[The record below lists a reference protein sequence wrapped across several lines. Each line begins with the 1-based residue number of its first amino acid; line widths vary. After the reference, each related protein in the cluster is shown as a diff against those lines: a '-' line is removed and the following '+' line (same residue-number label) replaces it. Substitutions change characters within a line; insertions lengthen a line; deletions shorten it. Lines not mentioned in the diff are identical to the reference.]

1 MHGLS
6 GLAHSSSRRVNFEQS
21 LRTRNGEG
29 PIYDLSRRGQ
39 EAGHPPCDRRTRRGV
54 VAGEVMRMNSRVIR
68 VAAVLLLAATAV
80 PGVVG
85 AENWPAWRGPT
96 GDGVS
101 AETNLPV
108 EWDTERN
115 IAWKLAM
122 PAWSGSTP
130 IVWGDRIFLNVAVD
144 EDNIEL
150 WRLDRDTGEPLWKR
164 HLSDGN
170 RRLRKQN
177 LSSPSPVTDGE
188 RVWVMTGTGI
198 LKAFDV
204 DGTELWMRD
213 IPASYGPF
221 GLNWGYASSP
231 LLHGDALYVQV
242 LHGMRTDDPSYVLRI
257 DRGTGE
263 TVWRVERPTE
273 AVRESPDSYTTP
285 ALLEYDGGTEIVIT
299 GGDAVTGHDPETG
312 RELWRADGLN
322 PTRQRDYRIVA
333 SPFVR
338 DGLIYA
344 PTRVRPLLALR
355 PGGRG
360 DVLDTHVVWSTDD
373 GPDVP
378 TPVTD
383 GEYFYVVNDRGI
395 VFVSDAKTGEPVYG
409 PERIRRG
416 TYSASPVLAD
426 GRIYVTNE
434 DGVTTVL
441 RAGPEFEILAEN
453 DLDDYCLSSP
463 AISEGQIFIR
473 TTGHLYAIG
482 ERRRPAAAG
491 GTARAVVGAVEA
503 LYDLLD
509 EAQRAAVGHDLDAS
523 VRRNWSNLPADV
535 LDFDR
540 NGIRLGDLT
549 DEQRAAVFDV
559 LRASLSAEG
568 FDRVSQIVRADEML
582 ARPSHLTGRFF
593 GWTEDNYWFAVFGTP
608 SASEVWAWQFGG
620 HHLAVNVT
628 VHGERMFL
636 TPTFLG
642 VEPATYEDAG
652 ASYAPMRAERDRGL
666 ALLMA
671 LDPAHRAVTTVAD
684 RPREVY
690 AGAGRDDVLPPL
702 EGSRAGEWSPEQQ
715 QRLLEIAAG
724 WVGLLPAEAAE
735 ARLDE
740 IAADLDATRFAWH
753 GPTDGSGAVYYR
765 IQGPRLLIEF
775 STQGDLGDT
784 AGHYHSIYR
793 DPTNE
798 YGGAPMQLPERSRS
812 TTLGVGVVAVVAA
825 GVVVLAF
832 FRYRRRRLPMRRT

>member
-1 MHGLS
+1 MP
-6 GLAHSSSRRVNFEQS
+6 RTS
-21 LRTRNGEG
+21 LVT
-29 PIYDLSRRGQ
+29 
-39 EAGHPPCDRRTRRGV
+39 
-54 VAGEVMRMNSRVIR
+54 R
-68 VAAVLLLAATAV
+68 VAAALLFTAACAS
-80 PGVVG
+80 GIAR

-101 AETNLPV
+101 IETDLPV

-144 EDNIEL
+144 DENIEL
-150 WRLDRDTGEPLWKR
+150 WCLDRDTGQPLWQR
-164 HLSDGN
+164 HLSGGN

-204 DGTELWMRD
+204 DGNELWTRD
-213 IPASYGPF
+213 IPASHGPF

-231 LLHGDALYVQV
+231 LLDGSALYVQV

-257 DRGTGE
+257 DAGSGE

-285 ALLEYDGGTEIVIT
+285 ALLEYDGVKEIVIT

-322 PTRQRDYRIVA
+322 PTRQRDYRLVA
-333 SPFVR
+333 SPLVH

-360 DVLDTHVVWSTDD
+360 DVLESHVVWSTDN

-395 VFVSDAKTGEPVYG
+395 VFVSDARTGEPVYG

-453 DLDDYCLSSP
+453 DFDDYCLSSP

-482 ERRRPAAAG
+482 ERRRPPDAGVTAGAAA
-491 GTARAVVGAVEA
+491 
-503 LYDLLD
+503 
-509 EAQRAAVGHDLDAS
+509 AAV
-523 VRRNWSNLPADV
+523 
-535 LDFDR
+535 
-540 NGIRLGDLT
+540 
-549 DEQRAAVFDV
+549 
-559 LRASLSAEG
+559 
-568 FDRVSQIVRADEML
+568 
-582 ARPSHLTGRFF
+582 
-593 GWTEDNYWFAVFGTP
+593 
-608 SASEVWAWQFGG
+608 
-620 HHLAVNVT
+620 
-628 VHGERMFL
+628 
-636 TPTFLG
+636 
-642 VEPATYEDAG
+642 
-652 ASYAPMRAERDRGL
+652 
-666 ALLMA
+666 
-671 LDPAHRAVTTVAD
+671 DPA
-684 RPREVY
+684 
-690 AGAGRDDVLPPL
+690 
-702 EGSRAGEWSPEQQ
+702 
-715 QRLLEIAAG
+715 
-724 WVGLLPAEAAE
+724 
-735 ARLDE
+735 
-740 IAADLDATRFAWH
+740 
-753 GPTDGSGAVYYR
+753 
-765 IQGPRLLIEF
+765 
-775 STQGDLGDT
+775 
-784 AGHYHSIYR
+784 
-793 DPTNE
+793 NE
-798 YGGAPMQLPERSRS
+798 SGGAPLQPPAPGGS
-812 TTLGVGVVAVVAA
+812 TTLRVAAVAVVAA
-825 GVVVLAF
+825 GALALGF
-832 FRYRRRRLPMRRT
+832 LRLRRRRRSEAALAAPQP